1 MNKDDFCESNWQL
14 ASDQDKET
22 IKEIEARRLKD
33 NAATPLEEKWCC
45 GYCDVV
51 LDREGCEIADMRKH
65 IVSM

>member
-1 MNKDDFCESNWQL
+1 MNKDGICNVNWQL
-14 ASDQDKET
+14 ASDQDKEM

-33 NAATPLEEKWCC
+33 NAAKHSEDKWCC

-65 IVSM
+65 IAST